1 MTGGQPGING
11 CLATDA
17 TPAPHARRRTERVV
31 EGERSSGTALSR
43 NLLVGVNGEKTPPGG
58 CQGSAASLR
67 ATSGACRIGDVS
79 SPTPRGRP
87 QAADGRGQR
96 ADVRGQRADVHRQW
110 ADVHGQRAD
119 VHGQWA
125 VGRVRQVSA
134 TAKGLG
140 RSASRRTSS
149 RDRPPDEYADT
160 RAAEESRRRSQSD
173 AGPSQ
178 LRDVPFRQVLMARV
192 RGLKTPSGRHPHWP
206 RCAE

>member
-96 ADVRGQRADVHRQW
+96 ADV
-110 ADVHGQRAD
+110 
-119 VHGQWA
+119 HGQWA

-173 AGPSQ
+173 AVPSQ

>member
-96 ADVRGQRADVHRQW
+96 LMSADN
-110 ADVHGQRAD
+110 
-119 VHGQWA
+119 
-125 VGRVRQVSA
+125 
-134 TAKGLG
+134 GLMSIDNG
-140 RSASRRTSS
+140 LMYMDNGLMSTDNGLMSRT
-149 RDRPPDEYADT
+149 T
-160 RAAEESRRRSQSD
+160 
-173 AGPSQ
+173 G
-178 LRDVPFRQVLMARV
+178 
-192 RGLKTPSGRHPHWP
+192 
-206 RCAE
+206 

>member
-87 QAADGRGQR
+87 QAAEGRGQR
-96 ADVRGQRADVHRQW
+96 ADVHGQW

-125 VGRVRQVSA
+125 DVTDNRLMSMDNRLLAADNRLMS
-134 TAKGLG
+134 TDNGLMSMDNG
-140 RSASRRTSS
+140 LMSTDNGLLAA
-149 RDRPPDEYADT
+149 YA
-160 RAAEESRRRSQSD
+160 R
-173 AGPSQ
+173 
-178 LRDVPFRQVLMARV
+178 
-192 RGLKTPSGRHPHWP
+192 
-206 RCAE
+206 